1 MSGATEIAGLA
12 PKRIEELVEEL
23 IASDYAENEVALG
36 TLISGNTE
44 IQVQLRIVSVPQL
57 FIEED

>member
-12 PKRIEELVEEL
+12 PQRIEELIEEL
-23 IASDYAENEVALG
+23 VASDYAANEVALG